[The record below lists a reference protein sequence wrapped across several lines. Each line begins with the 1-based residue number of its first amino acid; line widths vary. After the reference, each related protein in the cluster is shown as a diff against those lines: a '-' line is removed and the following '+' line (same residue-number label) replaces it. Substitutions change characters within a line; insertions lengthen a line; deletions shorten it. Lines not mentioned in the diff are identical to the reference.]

1 MTRIRL
7 SMSQN
12 RNRCSDK
19 KYIRFDHDLLA
30 AIESIKPNNQSF
42 SAWVKSACWD
52 RVSKNVSSKTIE
64 NLSENATKLDKTV
77 TDMILELSRNG
88 LFNQQIAETLN
99 QQRIT
104 PLKGKR
110 WTRAAINEV
119 LKNIYF

>member
-7 SMSQN
+7 YMSQN